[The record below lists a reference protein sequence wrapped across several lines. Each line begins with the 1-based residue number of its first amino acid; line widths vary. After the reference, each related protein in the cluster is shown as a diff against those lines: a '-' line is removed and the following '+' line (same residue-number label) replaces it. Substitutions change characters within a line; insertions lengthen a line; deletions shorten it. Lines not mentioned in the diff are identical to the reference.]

1 MFARIPPHIFWPG
14 MVFAILGMSVIANV
28 VLIVNA
34 TSDGGPQIVPDYYS
48 KAVHWDEARGEEAK
62 VADLGWDTTV
72 RIEASGDDNGY
83 IYLGF
88 EKDGAGIEGLE
99 VGVTLRDPAKI
110 MPVFVGPAAPAAPGH
125 YVTKTPLSRL
135 GVFDVEVLAI
145 RVNERFHDVIRV
157 EVAE

>member
-28 VLIVNA
+28 VLIVHA
-34 TSDGGPQIVPDYYS
+34 TSDGGPQIVPDYYT

-62 VADLGWDTTV
+62 VADLGWDATV
-72 RIEASGDDNGY
+72 RIEPSVAGQGY
-83 IYLGF
+83 IQLKF
-88 EKDGAGIEGLE
+88 EKDGVGVEGLE

-110 MPVFVGPAAPAAPGH
+110 APLYVGPAAPAAPGQ

-135 GVFDVEVLAI
+135 GVFDVEVLAT
-145 RVNERFHDVIRV
+145 RGAERFHDVIRV